1 MVLYPFVM
9 CAFVWFVSRVRAKD
23 RKKVCA
29 LIMILASAVELAAAV
44 NLVLCDLRGGVV
56 GVCELP
62 AVGGLGLHFMYSGF
76 RGIFGVLTAF
86 AWFVTAL
93 FSYEYMKNDANVI
106 KYDIFNLLTLGA
118 TMGIFYAA
126 DLFTLFFFFDV
137 VCVGVAQADAGG
149 AVRGGDVS
157 WHRCRRRHGD
167 PDGDLHR
174 IQLAWYA
181 LI

>member
-62 AVGGLGLHFMYSGF
+62 AVGGLGLHFMFSRDLRRADSVRVVRDGT
-76 RGIFGVLTAF
+76 VL
-86 AWFVTAL
+86 V
-93 FSYEYMKNDANVI
+93 
-106 KYDIFNLLTLGA
+106 
-118 TMGIFYAA
+118 
-126 DLFTLFFFFDV
+126 
-137 VCVGVAQADAGG
+137 
-149 AVRGGDVS
+149 
-157 WHRCRRRHGD
+157 
-167 PDGDLHR
+167 
-174 IQLAWYA
+174 
-181 LI
+181 